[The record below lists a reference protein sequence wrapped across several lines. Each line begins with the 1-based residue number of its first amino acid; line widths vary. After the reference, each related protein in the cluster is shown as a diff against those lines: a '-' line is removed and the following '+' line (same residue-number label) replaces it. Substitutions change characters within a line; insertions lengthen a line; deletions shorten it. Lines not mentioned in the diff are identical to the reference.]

1 MDDSPRSSKRRKLDT
16 PKRTATTP
24 AVKGTA
30 TRASGRLA
38 SRPTPQIDEVSDE
51 PEKPEQEA
59 APQKT
64 APKRTARSVKSAPK
78 RTAAKR
84 TAEPD
89 IDIYDDIEGALGVE
103 PVAKPSA
110 KPKPAQ
116 RRAPAKPRAA
126 TGNTTDELQEVAIA
140 PKRGRGRPKN
150 TPSAPKIVV
159 NGNAHGADG
168 EANIQDEL
176 AVEALTP
183 PKRAKTTRKPAASAR
198 KPRAPKASA
207 RKPAVSPTTEEDEDA
222 DQLNGIAALGGTPS
236 KPRSTRKP
244 PASARK
250 RTVFEE
256 EREFADRGS
265 AGTRGIRVVREDA
278 EIVDEDDEPAVAT
291 PSRSIKKRKPVR
303 DHTIVPDTEDELAGH
318 APWSSKKQTTS
329 ARRRLNRTDNISN
342 GDDVEPG
349 HDTNDDEDELMD
361 VDGNSILES
370 VLDPTEPSPFN
381 KPTSVQKDKA
391 APPLVYSNLPA
402 GRALDLLKTVVLE
415 RITAK
420 RPSPLVG
427 LDAEYKSVHQ
437 IIEQTVTAGEGNSM
451 LVIGARGSG
460 KTALVNKVLSEVAKD
475 NGGEYHVVRLN
486 GFIHTDDKIALREIW
501 RQLGK
506 EMEIE
511 EDGSGPGKNYADTLT
526 TLLAL
531 LSHPSEQTGEITD
544 QVAKAVV
551 FIMDEFDLFAQHPR
565 QTLLYNLFDIAQS
578 RKAPIAVL
586 GLTTRIDVTNSL
598 EKRVKSR
605 FSHRYVHLSLAKT
618 FTAFQ
623 EMCKA
628 GLIIEAEH
636 LSVEER
642 GILEGGAKDASVS
655 ATSAKKGK
663 KDAKQDV
670 LAEWNANINVSPRH
684 TCTMCATNTP
694 QKLFAAPTFLTQH
707 LAPHFYRTKSVSA
720 VLHTFFLPTA
730 TLSADAPFAPSNTL
744 SAPDSKLFLIPSLS
758 TLALSLLIAAARLDI
773 IHDSDTCNFNM
784 AYDEY
789 VTLSSKARIQ
799 SAVGGM
805 SASGSVSKVWSKDVA
820 RREWENLVE
829 LGIVMPVIQ
838 GQAGGFGMIRC
849 DVALEEIGAV
859 LASEKGMDKHLEK
872 WCKSI

>member
-16 PKRTATTP
+16 PKRTVSTP
-24 AVKGTA
+24 PAKGTA

-38 SRPTPQIDEVSDE
+38 NRPTSHANGNE
-51 PEKPEQEA
+51 PPVEE
-59 APQKT
+59 T
-64 APKRTARSVKSAPK
+64 APKRTERPTKSVTK

-84 TAEPD
+84 IAVSD

-103 PVAKPSA
+103 PSA
-110 KPKPAQ
+110 KPAP
-116 RRAPAKPRAA
+116 RRSLAASRAG
-126 TGNTTDELQEVAIA
+126 TTSTTDELQEPVAV
-140 PKRGRGRPKN
+140 PKRGRGRPRKEQS
-150 TPSAPKIVV
+150 TSRGAFKTKV
-159 NGNAHGADG
+159 NGNAHGGDG
-168 EANIQDEL
+168 EADGQDDL
-176 AVEALTP
+176 AAKTTTP
-183 PKRAKTTRKPAASAR
+183 PKRAKVTGKPAASTR
-198 KPRAPKASA
+198 KAQVPKPSA
-207 RKPAVSPTTEEDEDA
+207 RKRAVSPSTEEDKDA
-222 DQLNGIAALGGTPS
+222 GKLNGTAARSETPS
-236 KPRSTRKP
+236 KPRSTRKIQ
-244 PASARK
+244 ASVRK
-250 RTVFEE
+250 QAVP
-256 EREFADRGS
+256 
-265 AGTRGIRVVREDA
+265 EDD
-278 EIVDEDDEPAVAT
+278 DEDEPAVAT
-291 PSRSIKKRKPVR
+291 PSRSSKKRKPLENHTAVR
-303 DHTIVPDTEDELAGH
+303 DSEDELA
-318 APWSSKKQTTS
+318 ARPIRSSQKP
-329 ARRRLNRTDNISN
+329 ARSLRCQLNRTDNISN
-342 GDDVEPG
+342 GDDGMHTADE
-349 HDTNDDEDELMD
+349 TNDDEEEAMD
-361 VDGNSILES
+361 IDGNSILES

-381 KPTSVQKDKA
+381 KPTSAQKDKA
-391 APPLVYSNLPA
+391 MPPLIYGNLPA
-402 GRALDLLKTVVLE
+402 GRALDLLKTVALE

-427 LDAEYKSVHQ
+427 LDVEYKSVHQ

-451 LVIGARGSG
+451 LLIGARGSG

-506 EMEIE
+506 EMDIE

-544 QVAKAVV
+544 QVAKAVI

-642 GILEGGAKDASVS
+642 GILGGGAKDIPAHG
-655 ATSAKKGK
+655 TPAKKEH
-663 KDAKQDV
+663 KDTKQDV
-670 LAEWNANINVSPRH
+670 LVEWNANINVSLRYSCIRR
-684 TCTMCATNTP
+684 TTDTP
-694 QKLFAAPTFLTQH
+694 QKIFASPAFLTQH
-707 LAPHFYRTKSVSA
+707 LAPYFYRTKSVPA
-720 VLHTFFLPTA
+720 VLNTFFFPTA
-730 TLSADAPFAPSNTL
+730 TLSADAPFAPTNTL
-744 SAPDSKLFLIPSLS
+744 SAPDSKLFLVPNLS
-758 TLALSLLIAAARLDI
+758 TLALSLLISAARLDI

-829 LGIVMPVIQ
+829 LGLVMPVIQ

-859 LASEKGMDKHLEK
+859 LAGEKGMDKHLER

>member
-1 MDDSPRSSKRRKLDT
+1 MTAMDDSPRSSKRRKLDT
-16 PKRTATTP
+16 PKRTASTP

-30 TRASGRLA
+30 TRASGRLTN
-38 SRPTPQIDEVSDE
+38 RPNPQPNETPEE
-51 PEKPEQEA
+51 PEEA
-59 APQKT
+59 EEKT
-64 APKRTARSVKSAPK
+64 APKRTVRTTKGAPS
-78 RTAAKR
+78 RTAAKP
-84 TAEPD
+84 TVVPE
-89 IDIYDDIEGALGVE
+89 IDVYDDIEGALGVE
-103 PVAKPSA
+103 PAA
-110 KPKPAQ
+110 KPKAAP
-116 RRAPAKPRAA
+116 RRATAKSRAG
-126 TGNTTDELQEVAIA
+126 TESTVSELQEVAA
-140 PKRGRGRPKN
+140 VPKRGRGRPRKV
-150 TPSAPKIVV
+150 PSAPRAATKAV
-159 NGNAHGADG
+159 NGGTNGAVG
-168 EANIQDEL
+168 EAGVQDEL
-176 AVEALTP
+176 AAEATTP
-183 PKRAKTTRKPAASAR
+183 PKRARTARKPAASAR
-198 KPRAPKASA
+198 KAPATKANA
-207 RKPAVSPTTEEDEDA
+207 RKRAVSLTIEDDEVA
-222 DQLNGIAALGGTPS
+222 EGLNGIAAPGGTPS

-250 RTVFEE
+250 RAVS
-256 EREFADRGS
+256 AD
-265 AGTRGIRVVREDA
+265 E
-278 EIVDEDDEPAVAT
+278 DEDDEEPAAAT
-291 PSRSIKKRKPVR
+291 PSRSIKKRKPIQ
-303 DHTIVPDTEDELAGH
+303 DHIIIPETEDELAGR
-318 APWSSKKQTTS
+318 APPSAKTQATG
-329 ARRRLNRTDNISN
+329 ARRRLNRTDNMNN
-342 GDDVEPG
+342 GEYVNAVDYDNE
-349 HDTNDDEDELMD
+349 EELVD
-361 VDGNSILES
+361 VDGNSIMES

-381 KPTSVQKDKA
+381 KPTSAQKDKA
-391 APPLVYSNLPA
+391 APPLIYGNLPA
-402 GRALDLLKTVVLE
+402 GRSLDLLKTITLE
-415 RITAK
+415 RITGK

-506 EMEIE
+506 EMDIE

-544 QVAKAVV
+544 QVAKAVI

-618 FTAFQ
+618 FTSFQ

-642 GILEGGAKDASVS
+642 GILEGGAKDSSTS
-655 ATSAKKGK
+655 ATPAQKGK
-663 KDAKQDV
+663 KDAKQDI
-670 LAEWNANINVSPRH
+670 LLEWNANINVSPQYARI
-684 TCTMCATNTP
+684 MCATNTP

-720 VLHTFFLPTA
+720 VLNSFFLPTA
-730 TLSADAPFAPSNTL
+730 TLSADTPFAPSNTL

-758 TLALSLLIAAARLDI
+758 TLALSLLISAARLDI

-829 LGIVMPVIQ
+829 LGLIMPVIQ

-859 LASEKGMDKHLEK
+859 LAGEKGMDRHLEK